1 MGELEIVR
9 REDCWLQK
17 GMGEMELA
25 AELEE
30 FMEYCGAEKGN
41 KETTIAGKLV
51 AINFCHEQFVRPSM
65 PLGNPLIRSV
75 KQGIK
80 RAHIEKG
87 TQQRVRR
94 PSTWGMLT
102 RMQESIPCW
111 GVGGRVVWIGL
122 TLSNFLTLRASELF
136 EGEKEDFLS
145 IYCLRRGDV
154 VFSEVA
160 SGWGNAGG
168 RRQTRWR

>member
-1 MGELEIVR
+1 M
-9 REDCWLQK
+9 
-17 GMGEMELA
+17 
-25 AELEE
+25 
-30 FMEYCGAEKGN
+30 
-41 KETTIAGKLV
+41 
-51 AINFCHEQFVRPSM
+51 
-65 PLGNPLIRSV
+65 IRSV

-80 RAHIEKG
+80 RAHVEKG
-87 TQQRVRR
+87 TQQRVGR
-94 PSTWGMLT
+94 PLTWGILT
-102 RMQESIPCW
+102 RMQDSVPFW